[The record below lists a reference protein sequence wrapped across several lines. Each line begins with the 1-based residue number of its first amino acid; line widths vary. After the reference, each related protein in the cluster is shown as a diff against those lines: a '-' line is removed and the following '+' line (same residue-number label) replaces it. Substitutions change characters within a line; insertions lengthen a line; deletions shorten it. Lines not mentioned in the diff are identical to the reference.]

1 MIPEKVCI
9 KFTEEI
15 INEFRL
21 PRTTC
26 YSFIK
31 LRMERV
37 YGAGYDK
44 GLHSSN
50 SRKPPCPI
58 IQLTTDG
65 QVIKLWPS
73 IRIAAKALGI
83 NDPSSITKCA
93 KGNDGN
99 SKLCGG
105 FKWKYG
111 NSPKPEFKLF

>member
-9 KFTEEI
+9 QLTEEV

-21 PRTTC
+21 PRILC
-26 YSFIK
+26 YPFIK
-31 LRMERV
+31 QRIERA
-37 YGAGYDK
+37 YGAGFDK
-44 GLHSSN
+44 GLHSSS
-50 SRKPPCPI
+50 SRKPPRPI
-58 IQLTTDG
+58 IQLTPEG

-99 SKLCGG
+99 RKLCGG

-111 NSPKPEFKLF
+111 SSPKPEFKLF